1 MLTTK
6 KASLENAVAVNAV
19 QLAELLN
26 VGRYTAERIGRE
38 SGARVQ
44 IGKRVLYSVKAVE
57 EYLAR
62 MAAEQA
68 ESN

>member
-1 MLTTK
+1 MVSK
-6 KASLENAVAVNAV
+6 SKSSLENAVAVNAL
-19 QLAELLN
+19 QLAEILN
-26 VGRYTAERIGRE
+26 VGRFTAERIGKE

-44 IGKRVLYSVKAVE
+44 IGRRVLYSVKAVE